1 MNLPSRKKPSNSIG
15 LVLKPQTDFEPV
27 SYHHAQDLLI
37 DAVEELAPH
46 GFDDV
51 ERVLSYAKREAIVRS
66 YAGKA
71 GFTQSVVNAK

>member
-1 MNLPSRKKPSNSIG
+1 MNRLGGPER
-15 LVLKPQTDFEPV
+15 V
-27 SYHHAQDLLI
+27 I

-46 GFDDV
+46 GFDEI

-71 GFTQSVVNAK
+71 GFTQAAVNSKAS